1 MQSRLGDNATMCALA
16 GTIGAS
22 ASADMSAFL
31 RLEKTLPKFT
41 EILDKPTTITMPED
55 TAAKLMLMFQAV
67 DSLSTQDEL
76 SKFMQFVKR
85 IESSELQAVFFT
97 MMVRSKNGVKL
108 ARSNA
113 EIAKWAT
120 ENHEL
125 F

>member
-1 MQSRLGDNATMCALA
+1 MCALA